1 MVKMKHLDETVC
13 NPMIARTVEE
23 AENTLRGKAVLGD

>member
-1 MVKMKHLDETVC
+1 MKHLDETVC

-23 AENTLRGKAVLGD
+23 AENILRGKAVLGD